1 VTGGKAC
8 EDLAVSFTI
17 NLTKLGFTDADAAL
31 GRLDP
36 IQGEKL
42 LTGLGRLIREQ
53 TVERILGGG
62 PSPDGAGWRDTIEMR
77 NPILNRSG
85 ALARSIDYRASA
97 DSLVVGSSLI
107 YAAIHQFGGVIRPK
121 TASALAF
128 MLGGRLVRTGKVTM
142 PARPYLG
149 LSAENRAEATRSVV
163 AYLRRMLG

>member
-1 VTGGKAC
+1 M
-8 EDLAVSFTI
+8 SFTI

-31 GRLDP
+31 GRLNP
-36 IQGEKL
+36 LQGEKL

-62 PSPDGAGWRDTIEMR
+62 PSPDGINWRDTIEMR

-97 DSLVVGSSLI
+97 DNLVVGSSLI
-107 YAAIHQFGGVIRPK
+107 YAAIHQFGGTIRPVR
-121 TASALAF
+121 ARFLRF
-128 MLGGRLVRTGKVTM
+128 MLLGGIVITDKVEM